1 MDEHIQQAVGLFA
14 LHRMQGI
21 HGEGELIGGP
31 LLHQEHHGGDDDGNH
46 RGGAGKAVV
55 AAGGLREEGVVDLHR
70 EGAVALTDQQRGAE
84 VGKGAHE
91 HQQHGGQDGGHAQR
105 HDHGQK
111 TLDALAAHAFS
122 GFQQGIVDVLHGT

>member
-1 MDEHIQQAVGLFA
+1 MIPVIVA
-14 LHRMQGI
+14 RMIGI
-21 HGEGELIGGP
+21 
-31 LLHQEHHGGDDDGNH
+31 
-46 RGGAGKAVV
+46 
-55 AAGGLREEGVVDLHR
+55 AATSQLNIT
-70 EGAVALTDQQRGAE
+70 A
-84 VGKGAHE
+84 GAHE